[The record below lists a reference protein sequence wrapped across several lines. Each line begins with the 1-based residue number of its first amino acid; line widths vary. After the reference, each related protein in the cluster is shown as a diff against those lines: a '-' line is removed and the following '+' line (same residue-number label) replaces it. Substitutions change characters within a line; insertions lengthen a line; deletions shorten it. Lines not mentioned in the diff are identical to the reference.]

1 MTKTLDTAFKAAK
14 TLPESRQ
21 EELARWVMDVVVQD
35 NSSAKLSPEQN
46 EEVARRMAASEKPV
60 SAEEATAFFQKFA

>member
-21 EELARWVMDVVVQD
+21 EELAQWVMDVVNAGVKVHQ
-35 NSSAKLSPEQN
+35 
-46 EEVARRMAASEKPV
+46 MPV
-60 SAEEATAFFQKFA
+60 